1 MTSRAAVVIGKMS
14 VIGLADHCVASD
26 RKGCTSEGQPQTFVG
41 LFLPIPRIS
50 TLSDKAKQQVK
61 NHSIAPV

>member
-26 RKGCTSEGQPQTFVG
+26 RKGCTSEGQPQIFVG
-41 LFLPIPRIS
+41 LFLPAPRNS
-50 TLSDKAKQQVK
+50 TLSDKA
-61 NHSIAPV
+61 